1 MKQKHKIH
9 TDKHSVVLRRYT

>member
-9 TDKHSVVLRRYT
+9 TDKHE

>member
-9 TDKHSVVLRRYT
+9 ADKHK